1 MTNNETTKS
10 FVNSTVVY
18 STYKAEVPG
27 KKNERVK
34 ERKIKDTRVLILSF
48 FFPIGAETLLP
59 KVFVSLILEIGRE
72 W

>member
-48 FFPIGAETLLP
+48 FFFPLELKLFFP
-59 KVFVSLILEIGRE
+59 KSL
-72 W
+72 